1 MGLSWNLNI
10 RKSINLFV
18 GGGEGKN
25 SLKDVYL
32 KVLNVVIVPVEVK
45 CM

>member
-18 GGGEGKN
+18 GGGGKN